1 MEYREVKEYEGRG
14 LRIRDGW
21 GCVEE
26 GERRKGEEKDLPTY
40 MNSLVE
46 IKKKI
51 Q

>member
-1 MEYREVKEYEGRG
+1 MKEYEVRG

-46 IKKKI
+46 MKKL